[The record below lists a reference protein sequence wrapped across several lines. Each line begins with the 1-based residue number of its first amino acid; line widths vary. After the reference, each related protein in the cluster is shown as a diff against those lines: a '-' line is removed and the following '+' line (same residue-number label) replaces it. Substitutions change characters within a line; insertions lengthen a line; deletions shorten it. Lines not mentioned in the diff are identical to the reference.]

1 MGLQGAKRDF
11 CSGRTKGVQ
20 VVKQGGTLSDVLGLI
35 KSVEKQKRDYVAPQA
50 AIRMTLDPQHEPMLQ
65 LIQHP
70 DAPSEAVAGPA
81 FGLRTRAHRQLAG
94 ELQIPQS
101 FYDRLLAEEPEL
113 LKATVNT
120 LILQRPEE
128 KRMVRTVGDRVRA
141 VLSSRYRPLDNY
153 DLAEAVLPLLTADG
167 VRIESVGLTEDRFY
181 LKAVSD
187 RVQGEVKVGDIVSAG
202 LSISNS
208 EVGAGSLRV
217 EPFLFRLICSNGA
230 IRNEAKMRK
239 YHVGRRAEEGDNF
252 ELLSDETRRADDKAF
267 FLKVRDGV
275 KAAFDA
281 AFFQAGLNEMRR
293 AAGQHIE
300 IAPAAVV
307 ELLQDQLREEERGRV
322 LEAYI
327 QGGDNSVYGVA
338 NAVTLASQAVEDYDR
353 ATELE
358 RLGGALI
365 DGSVKLLE

>member
-1 MGLQGAKRDF
+1 M
-11 CSGRTKGVQ
+11 
-20 VVKQGGTLSDVLGLI
+20 KQGGTLADVLNEI
-35 KSVEKQKRDYVAPQA
+35 RVIEQNKRDFVAPQA
-50 AIRMTLDPQHEPMLQ
+50 AIRMTLDPLVLEGAHQINHEPMLQ

-70 DAPSEAVAGPA
+70 GATSEVVAGPA
-81 FGLRTRAHRQLAG
+81 FGMRKRAHQQLAG
-94 ELQIPQS
+94 ELQIPQA
-101 FYDRLLAEEPEL
+101 FYDRLLGEEPEL

-153 DLAEAVLPLLTADG
+153 DLAEAVLPLLTVGG
-167 VRIESVGLTEDRFY
+167 VRIESVGITEDRFY
-181 LKAVSD
+181 LKAVND
-187 RVQGEVKVGDIVSAG
+187 RVQGEVKVGDVIQAG
-202 LSISNS
+202 LVISNS

-217 EPFLFRLICSNGA
+217 EPLLYRLMCLNGA
-230 IRNEAKMRK
+230 IREDAKIRK
-239 YHVGRRAEEGDNF
+239 YHVGRRAEEGDQF

-267 FLKVRDGV
+267 FLKVRDVV
-275 KAAFDA
+275 KAAFDQ
-281 AFFQAGLNEMRR
+281 AFFQQGLNEMRR
-293 AAGQHIE
+293 ALGQKIE
-300 IAPAAVV
+300 LAAAAIV
-307 ELLQDQLREEERGRV
+307 ELLEDRLREEERGRV

-365 DGSVKLLE
+365 GGSVKLLEN